1 MILEDDDNDHMNT
14 DKCGPKIEYYISSK
28 QVKKQFDDIK
38 AYYDAEILALN
49 NRIAKLESNN
59 SSIQLTNKNKGIPN
73 IMCMSN
79 RMLVFYADTYNEAQ
93 DKFNS
98 LVKPYLSSKP
108 DDYYYIETFDNGQ
121 WKRNDNMYNQMLENR

>member
-1 MILEDDDNDHMNT
+1 
-14 DKCGPKIEYYISSK
+14 
-28 QVKKQFDDIK
+28 
-38 AYYDAEILALN
+38 
-49 NRIAKLESNN
+49 
-59 SSIQLTNKNKGIPN
+59 
-73 IMCMSN
+73 MCMSN